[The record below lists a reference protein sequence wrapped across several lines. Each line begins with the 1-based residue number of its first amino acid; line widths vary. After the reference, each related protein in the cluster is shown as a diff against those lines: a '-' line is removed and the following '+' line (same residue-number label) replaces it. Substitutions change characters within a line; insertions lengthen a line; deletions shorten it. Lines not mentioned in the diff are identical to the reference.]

1 MILLVEIDRSNLGVY
16 FGNKDSFININFSVQ
31 ENVVTREEITR
42 TSLEVTMI
50 GMCRIK

>member
-1 MILLVEIDRSNLGVY
+1 MVEIDKSNPCVY

-31 ENVVTREEITR
+31 ENVVIREEITK

-50 GMCRIK
+50 GMNRIK

>member
-1 MILLVEIDRSNLGVY
+1 MEIDKSNPYVY

-31 ENVVTREEITR
+31 ENVVIREEIMK
-42 TSLEVTMI
+42 TSREVTMI